1 METEIIWSCKNAAEI
16 DMKFSGPCPIALLF
30 SYHYIILYKFFL
42 REIGAAK
49 LERQNDIR
57 IKPLSSTDS
66 SYEGPKYGE
75 IWQNAKYVKIAKL
88 HIFSYYYEHFC
99 NGLQENHP
107 RVHTE
112 RHLNYWT

>member
-1 METEIIWSCKNAAEI
+1 
-16 DMKFSGPCPIALLF
+16 MKFSGPCPIALLF
-30 SYHYIILYKFFL
+30 SYHYIILYNFFL

-99 NGLQENHP
+99 NGPQENHS

-112 RHLNYWT
+112 RHLNY